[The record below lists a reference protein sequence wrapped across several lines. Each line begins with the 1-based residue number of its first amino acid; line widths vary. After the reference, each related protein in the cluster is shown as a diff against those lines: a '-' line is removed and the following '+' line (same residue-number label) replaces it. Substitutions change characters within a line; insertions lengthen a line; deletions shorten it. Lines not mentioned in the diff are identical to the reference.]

1 MKFEE
6 IKNLKDEYPDS
17 EVLIH
22 PECACG
28 SQAMLM
34 AERNNDKS
42 IHFLSTEAMIG
53 KSQESKS
60 KNVIVATEEGI
71 IHKMKKACP
80 EKNFIPINRTSKCNF
95 MKMITV
101 EKIYNSLKTESPE
114 IKVPIELALKA
125 KTAIDRM
132 IEIG

>member
-1 MKFEE
+1 
-6 IKNLKDEYPDS
+6 
-17 EVLIH
+17 
-22 PECACG
+22 
-28 SQAMLM
+28 
-34 AERNNDKS
+34 
-42 IHFLSTEAMIG
+42 
-53 KSQESKS
+53 
-60 KNVIVATEEGI
+60 
-71 IHKMKKACP
+71 MKKACP